1 MNTALEYLLNFLQ
14 DEFRLNPEVKVTL
27 LPKAGSQKSLDLE
40 QDPHEQA
47 KPADR
52 GVVVR
57 TSRREYFFPE
67 QWVSEKKFS
76 EIRSLA
82 NKIKDTFS

>member
-14 DEFRLNPEVKVTL
+14 DEFRLNPEVKVML
-27 LPKAGSQKSLDLE
+27 LPKAGSQKSVDLE
-40 QDPHEQA
+40 QGEEPLES
-47 KPADR
+47 ADR

-82 NKIKDTFS
+82 NRIKDTFS